1 MHTEHD
7 GSVDAVSVSE
17 DGLRIL
23 VGTSSVS
30 LYSAVCNALYSR
42 KFLLDKKNSP
52 NSATSAIQ
60 IYYFHGINFANLIKV
75 AIFIQDEKFAE

>member
-1 MHTEHD
+1 MYIHRLKCTQAHTHCYTYMYMYIHDAYTPALYTEHD

-30 LYSAVCNALYSR
+30 
-42 KFLLDKKNSP
+42 F
-52 NSATSAIQ
+52 
-60 IYYFHGINFANLIKV
+60 
-75 AIFIQDEKFAE
+75 

>member
-1 MHTEHD
+1 MRECLAQYLHRLRVVYTDSEMHARTHTQCLYTEHD

-30 LYSAVCNALYSR
+30 FNNLTLYMRFITCYAL
-42 KFLLDKKNSP
+42 K
-52 NSATSAIQ
+52 
-60 IYYFHGINFANLIKV
+60 G
-75 AIFIQDEKFAE
+75 

>member
-1 MHTEHD
+1 MQSNMYTQCIHTAHD

-30 LYSAVCNALYSR
+30 SFGQPNIIVCVMCCTL
-42 KFLLDKKNSP
+42 F
-52 NSATSAIQ
+52 T
-60 IYYFHGINFANLIKV
+60 
-75 AIFIQDEKFAE
+75 

>member
-1 MHTEHD
+1 MHPSTHTHIATHMHTEHD

-30 LYSAVCNALYSR
+30 LSTVCNALYNYIAR
-42 KFLLDKKNSP
+42 N
-52 NSATSAIQ
+52 
-60 IYYFHGINFANLIKV
+60 FHWTKNFA
-75 AIFIQDEKFAE
+75 KFS

>member
-1 MHTEHD
+1 MHTCDAYTHALCAEHD

-30 LYSAVCNALYSR
+30 FVC
-42 KFLLDKKNSP
+42 DH
-52 NSATSAIQ
+52 AT
-60 IYYFHGINFANLIKV
+60 
-75 AIFIQDEKFAE
+75 